1 MMKISKLLLLLTAG
15 LLSSC
20 SAGRVMYLDG
30 STTRTV
36 QLAETKKNVKVWVRD
51 KDGNKIMMRT
61 DLNEGGYYR
70 DSLK

>member
-1 MMKISKLLLLLTAG
+1 MLLLVMAG

-36 QLAETKKNVKVWVRD
+36 QLAETKKNVKVWALD